1 MHDCLV
7 IAQVQAL
14 TSPQAYLSTKWATL
28 LQNCRQCGPERGI
41 IRMYGKCC
49 KVVGCVLLAAAAAPA
64 ANAADLYRNPP
75 PAVAYVP
82 PIAPTNTWAGFY
94 LGINGGYGWGA
105 GGDNFTYGNVLH
117 RAQPEGG
124 FGGGQ
129 LGYNFQSGSFV
140 YGVETDFQGSDISD
154 SVTGARYSSR
164 ERMDWFGTA
173 RGRLG
178 FALDR
183 ALVYGTGGFAYGDVK
198 QHAVI
203 DGTSFDAS
211 DATRTGFTLGGG
223 IEYKLNN
230 AWSLKAEYQY
240 LDFGSE
246 KLTDTAGVAPTSD
259 LDTNYHTARIGL
271 NYRFGGGGYEPLK

>member
-1 MHDCLV
+1 MPDCLV

-14 TSPQAYLSTKWATL
+14 TYPQVYLFGKMATL
-28 LQNCRQCGPERGI
+28 LQNCQQRRPERGI
-41 IRMYGKCC
+41 LRMYKECC
-49 KVVGCVLLAAAAAPA
+49 KVVGFVLLAAAAAPA
-64 ANAADLYRNPP
+64 TNAADLYRNPP
-75 PAVAYVP
+75 PAAAYIP
-82 PIAPTNTWAGFY
+82 PVAPTNTWAGFY
-94 LGINGGYGWGA
+94 LGINGGYGWA
-105 GGDNFTYGNVLH
+105 GGGDTFNYVLS

-129 LGYNFQSGSFV
+129 LGYNWQSGSFV
-140 YGVETDFQGSDISD
+140 FGVETDFQGGDISD
-154 SVTGARYSSR
+154 SVTGPLHSSR
-164 ERMDWFGTA
+164 ESMDWFGTA
-173 RGRLG
+173 RGRIG
-178 FALDR
+178 FAADR
-183 ALVYGTGGFAYGDVK
+183 ALIYGTGGFAYGDVK

-203 DGTSFDAS
+203 GGASFDAG

-223 IEYKLNN
+223 VEYKLNN

-246 KLTDTAGVAPTSD
+246 KLTDSAGLAGTSD

>member
-1 MHDCLV
+1 
-7 IAQVQAL
+7 
-14 TSPQAYLSTKWATL
+14 
-28 LQNCRQCGPERGI
+28 
-41 IRMYGKCC
+41 MYTECC
-49 KVVGCVLLAAAAAPA
+49 KVAGFVLLAAAAAPA
-64 ANAADLYRNPP
+64 ANAADLYRNQP
-75 PAVAYVP
+75 PAATYVP
-82 PIAPTNTWAGFY
+82 PVTPTNTWAGFY
-94 LGINGGYGWGA
+94 LGVNGGYGWGG
-105 GGDNFTYGNVLH
+105 GGDTVTYGSGVLN

-140 YGVETDFQGSDISD
+140 YGVETDFQGGDISD
-154 SVTGARYSSR
+154 RAAGSGYASS
-164 ERMDWFGTA
+164 ERMDWFGTV
-173 RGRLG
+173 RGRAG
-178 FALDR
+178 FAFDR
-183 ALVYGTGGFAYGDVK
+183 ALIYGTGGFAYGDVK

-203 DGTSFDAS
+203 GGDSFTDGG
-211 DATRTGFTLGGG
+211 ATRTGFTLGGG

-246 KLTDTAGVAPTSD
+246 KLTDSVGVAATGD